1 VAETAACVSE
11 IVLEA
16 KHVDMQFGGLKALSD
31 VNFSIHRGELVS
43 LIGPNGAGKTTFF
56 NVLTGVYKPTAGSIA
71 LEGHSIVGEA
81 PHRIVQRGMTRTFQ
95 NIRLFKQLSVRDNV
109 RIGAHANVGHGLWA
123 AGFKTQRER
132 QVEAELDALARSLVR
147 ELGLESKLEEA
158 AGSLPYGEQR
168 RLEIARALATGAR
181 TLLLDE
187 PAAGM
192 NDKETETLMHDL
204 MSLREKFSL
213 TLLLI
218 EHDMRLVM
226 GLSERIIVLDH
237 GCIIA
242 EGEPQAVRE
251 NPAVLDAY
259 LGASKESR
267 AQSASKGPD
276 QSVQPVLSVRGLEVS
291 FGPIA
296 ALKGIDLDIYP
307 GELVTLIGSNGAG
320 KSTTLRAISGMVAK
334 KGEILLDGHTIERL
348 SPEAIVSRG
357 IAHSPEGRRVFSDLT
372 IRENLALGAYLRKDK
387 AGIEADL
394 EMCLS
399 LFPRLK
405 ERLWQRAGTL
415 SGGEQQML
423 AIARAMM
430 AKPRLLL
437 LDEPSLGLAP
447 LLVEQIFD
455 IIADINKRGISVLL
469 VEQNANQALQTA
481 SRGYVL
487 ETGKI
492 TVSGSAYELAHNPA
506 VRAAY
511 FGG

>member
-1 VAETAACVSE
+1 MSV
-11 IVLEA
+11 VLEA
-16 KHVDMQFGGLKALSD
+16 KNVDMRFGGLKALSD
-31 VNFSIHRGELVS
+31 VTFSLNEGELVS

-56 NVLTGVYKPTAGSIA
+56 NVLTGVYRPTSGSITLNGA
-71 LEGHSIVGEA
+71 SIVGVA
-81 PHRIVQRGMTRTFQ
+81 PHDIVARGMTRTFQ
-95 NIRLFKQLSVRDNV
+95 NIRLFKQLSVLDNV
-109 RIGAHANVGHGLWA
+109 RIGAHERVKHGLWA
-123 AGFKTQRER
+123 AGLKLPKER
-132 QVEAELDALARSLVR
+132 RAEAEVLGIAESLIQ
-147 ELGLESKLEEA
+147 ELGLKHRRDEL

-192 NDKETETLMHDL
+192 NDRETDVLMHDL
-204 MSLREKFSL
+204 KTLRDKFKL

-237 GCIIA
+237 GVIIA
-242 EGEPQAVRE
+242 QGKPAEVRE
-251 NPAVLDAY
+251 NPAVLEAY
-259 LGASKESR
+259 LGPSKATGGEKRTAPAPAAES
-267 AQSASKGPD
+267 K
-276 QSVQPVLSVRGLEVS
+276 VPVLRVRELAVS
-291 FGPIA
+291 FGPIH
-296 ALKGIDLDIYP
+296 ALKGIDLDVHA

-320 KSTTLRAISGMVAK
+320 KSTTLRAVSGMVQK
-334 KGEILLDGHTIERL
+334 KGTIEFFGQQVNALSAEQLVRL
-348 SPEAIVSRG
+348 G
-357 IAHSPEGRRVFSDLT
+357 IAHSPEGRRVFSELT
-372 IRENLALGAYLRKDK
+372 VRENLELGAYLRSDK
-387 AGIEADL
+387 AAIARDL
-394 EMCLS
+394 EESLT

-430 AKPRLLL
+430 AHPKLLL

-447 LLVEQIFD
+447 QLVEQIFQ
-455 IIADINKRGISVLL
+455 IIADINARGIAVLL

-492 TVSGSAYELAHNPA
+492 TLSGSAEKLANDPA

-511 FGG
+511 FGGE

>member
-1 VAETAACVSE
+1 MSE
-11 IVLEA
+11 VVLEA
-16 KHVDMQFGGLKALSD
+16 KSVDMQFGGLKALSN
-31 VNFSIHRGELVS
+31 VSFSLGRGELVS

-56 NVLTGVYKPTAGSIA
+56 NVLTGVYRPTQGAIA
-71 LEGHSIVGEA
+71 LNGESIVGLE
-81 PHRIVQRGMTRTFQ
+81 PHAIVARGMTRTFQ
-95 NIRLFKQLSVRDNV
+95 NIRLFRQLSVFDNV
-109 RIGAHANVGHGLWA
+109 RIGAHERVRHGLWA
-123 AGFKTQRER
+123 AGLKLPAER
-132 QVEAELDALARSLVR
+132 KAEAELASVAKELVR
-147 ELGLESKLEEA
+147 ELGLEAKLHET

-192 NDKETETLMHDL
+192 NDKETEVLMHDL
-204 MSLREKFSL
+204 KVLRDKFAL

-242 EGEPQAVRE
+242 EGEPHAVRE
-251 NPAVLDAY
+251 NPAVLEAY
-259 LGASKESR
+259 LGSSR
-267 AQSASKGPD
+267 TGAGPERPP
-276 QSVQPVLSVRGLEVS
+276 QVEKTAAPVLSIKGLEVS

-296 ALKGIDLDIYP
+296 ALKGIDLEVHA

-320 KSTTLRAISGMVAK
+320 KSTTLRAISGMVHK
-334 KGEILLDGHTIERL
+334 RGEISFEGKRIDKL
-348 SPEAIVSRG
+348 SPEEIVSLG
-357 IAHSPEGRRVFSDLT
+357 IAHSPEGRRVFSELSV
-372 IRENLALGAYLRKDK
+372 RENLELGAYLRHDK
-387 AGIEADL
+387 QAISRDL
-394 EMCLS
+394 EQALS
-399 LFPRLK
+399 LFPRLR

-423 AIARAMM
+423 AIARALM
-430 AKPRLLL
+430 AHPRLLL

-447 LLVEQIFD
+447 QLVEQIFD
-455 IIADINKRGISVLL
+455 IIRSINQRGIAVLL

-487 ETGKI
+487 ETGRI
-492 TVSGSAYELAHNPA
+492 ALAGTAQALMDDPA